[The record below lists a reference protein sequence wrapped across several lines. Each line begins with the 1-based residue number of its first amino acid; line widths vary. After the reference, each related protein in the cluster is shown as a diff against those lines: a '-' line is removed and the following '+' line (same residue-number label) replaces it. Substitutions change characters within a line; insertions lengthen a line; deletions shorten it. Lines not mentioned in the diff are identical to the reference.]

1 MPTIGINEFVYRDK
15 PLKEGVKLVADKSNH
30 TVDEMRMM
38 SLADFDFKEPKPI
51 PLDEAFYRERY
62 PGLPENAYFALA
74 MTSTGMKPKQIR
86 SEYKKR
92 NKKLSFSRAQ
102 KILVF

>member
-15 PLKEGVKLVADKSNH
+15 PLKEGVTLSIDKP
-30 TVDEMRMM
+30 VDEVRMM
-38 SLADFDFKEPKPI
+38 SLADFDFKEPKPV

-74 MTSTGMKPKQIR
+74 MTSAGMKPKQIR

>member
-1 MPTIGINEFVYRDK
+1 MPAIALSEFVYDAK
-15 PLKEGVKLVADKSNH
+15 PLKEGVTLSIDKP
-30 TVDEMRMM
+30 TDEVRMM
-38 SLADFDFKEPKPI
+38 SLADFDFGEPKPV

-62 PGLPENAYFALA
+62 PGLPDNAYFALA
-74 MTSTGMKPKQIR
+74 MTSAGMKPKQIR